1 MYDVS
6 EFRINGKEIALAVLV
21 VFILLVVA
29 GSVGY
34 LFGLRNAGA
43 GVPNNGTGINDIRE
57 QYQQIENNQRELTNR
72 LEDTIGRSDAAAQ
85 TVGRIEE
92 RIIRSENN
100 VTEAGILI
108 DECQQIIGQ
117 IRNRGTAG
125 TQKN

>member
-1 MYDVS
+1 MNDFS
-6 EFRINGKEIALAVLV
+6 GLRIDRKEMAIAVLV

-34 LFGLRNAGA
+34 LFGLRNGT
-43 GVPNNGTGINDIRE
+43 GLSDNGNGINDIRE
-57 QYQQIENNQRELTNR
+57 QYQQIESNQRELTNR

-100 VTEAGILI
+100 VTEAGIIL

-125 TQKN
+125 AQKN